1 MYLEKVVMILHFIG
15 FPLIHVRFQN
25 WPDSNDNG
33 TFCCGFRN
41 CYHSVYLIPVMC
53 MMCNKVQF
61 TNRLSTVVNVLKA
74 YLQRKKKL
82 MSSYKGYKEETVYEN
97 RTMN

>member
-1 MYLEKVVMILHFIG
+1 MTMGPFVADSETVIILFTSY
-15 FPLIHVRFQN
+15 Q
-25 WPDSNDNG
+25 S
-33 TFCCGFRN
+33 
-41 CYHSVYLIPVMC
+41 C

-61 TNRLSTVVNVLKA
+61 TNRLSTVVNVFKA

>member
-1 MYLEKVVMILHFIG
+1 MILHFIG
-15 FPLIHVRFQN
+15 SPLIYVRFQN

-82 MSSYKGYKEETVYEN
+82 MSCYKGYKEETI
-97 RTMN
+97 

>member
-1 MYLEKVVMILHFIG
+1 MTIEAFVADSDTVIILFTSY
-15 FPLIHVRFQN
+15 Q
-25 WPDSNDNG
+25 S
-33 TFCCGFRN
+33 
-41 CYHSVYLIPVMC
+41 C
-53 MMCNKVQF
+53 MMGKKVQF
-61 TNRLSTVVNVLKA
+61 TNRHSTVINVLKA

>member
-1 MYLEKVVMILHFIG
+1 
-15 FPLIHVRFQN
+15 
-25 WPDSNDNG
+25 
-33 TFCCGFRN
+33 
-41 CYHSVYLIPVMC
+41 
-53 MMCNKVQF
+53 MMCNKVQL
-61 TNRLSTVVNVLKA
+61 TNRLSTVVNVFKA